1 MILDFISDRGFVT
14 TSSLKASEIAARQA
28 SYEMRKLLAYKLIHV
43 FQDENFPIPFVTNP
57 IYAKVPLTQK

>member
-28 SYEMRKLLAYKLIHV
+28 SMSYEMRKLLIHKLIHV
-43 FQDENFPIPFVTNP
+43 FQDENFPIPSVTNLLH
-57 IYAKVPLTQK
+57 AHA